1 MSGRYGSRKFLM
13 AVGGLIGLHWALWAG
28 LIGAAEYKVL
38 LPVVLAAYQVT
49 NVWQKK
55 DEQKALTP

>member
-1 MSGRYGSRKFLM
+1 MNRYGSRKFLM

-38 LPVVLAAYQVT
+38 LPAVARLRAQEAG
-49 NVWQKK
+49 N
-55 DEQKALTP
+55 E